1 MPSENNIEK
10 FTNPE
15 GKIVLPPLEQM
26 PSSLEKEPGL
36 ERAQEKKPER
46 KPEEAKS
53 RKESFKDVLAKAKQS
68 APAMDTERVKEIDN
82 ILEDGL
88 GEIFLKMDPAKQKE
102 FKAEGEKAVRKI
114 DKILGKA
121 KINTQKIFKII
132 KVWLARV
139 PGINKFFLEQE
150 AKIKTDKIMRIK
162 L

>member
-26 PSSLEKEPGL
+26 PSSLEKE
-36 ERAQEKKPER
+36 ERFERNFEKKTGV
-46 KPEEAKS
+46 KAEEGKT
-53 RKESFKDVLAKAKQS
+53 RKESFKDVLAKAKQG
-68 APAMDTERVKEIDN
+68 APVTDTERSKEIDN

-102 FKAEGEKAVRKI
+102 FKTEGEKAVRKI

-121 KINTQKIFKII
+121 KVNAQKIFKII
-132 KVWLARV
+132 KNWLSRV